1 MAFLKEKGISML
13 DWPGNS
19 PDLNP
24 IKNLWS
30 AKKKLRDDHTVT
42 SLKKLQDAITRMYV
56 LLPDDLMMKL
66 MHSMPKD

>member
-13 DWPGNS
+13 DWPGSS

-24 IKNLWS
+24 FRNLWS

-42 SLKKLQDAITRMYV
+42 SLKKLQDAITRMCV
-56 LLPDDLMMKL
+56 LMPDDLMMKL